1 MHKILETENG
11 QLSYF
16 LYGKGEPVVLL
27 HGFGE
32 DSRIWQKQIQFLQN
46 RFQLIV
52 PDLRGSGLSTLPQ
65 HSLSVES
72 MAQDLQMILKT
83 ENIQQCILLGHSM
96 GGYITLVFAEKYPHM
111 LTAFGLIHST
121 AYADSDEKKAAR
133 KKSIAFINEHS
144 AFEFIQTTIPN
155 LFSAAFNKQQKQQ
168 VLQLTEQGRQ
178 FSKAALTAYYDAMI
192 ARPDR
197 TEVLKNS
204 SVPVLFF
211 IGEEDKAVNPGDMLK
226 QSSLPAVSQVLFVN
240 GIAHMG
246 MLEAT
251 GELNTCIDEFVTTVQ
266 QLNTEQM
273 DKQLI

>member
-1 MHKILETENG
+1 MQKTLSTVSG

-16 LYGKGEPVVLL
+16 LYGKGEPVVLI

-32 DSRIWQKQIQFLQN
+32 DSRIWKQQIQFLQN
-46 RFQLIV
+46 RFQLII
-52 PDLRGSGLSTLPQ
+52 PDLRGSGASTLPEKQ
-65 HSLSVES
+65 LTIES
-72 MAQDLQMILKT
+72 MADDLYAILRA
-83 ENIQQCILLGHSM
+83 ENIQPCILLGHSM
-96 GGYITLVFAEKYPHM
+96 GGYITLAFAEKYPEM
-111 LTAFGLIHST
+111 LAAFGLIHST

-155 LFSAAFNKQQKQQ
+155 LFSAAFNKQQKHQ

-178 FSKAALTAYYDAMI
+178 FSKEALTAYYEAMI

-204 SVPVLFF
+204 TVPVLFF

-266 QLNTEQM
+266 QLHTVEM
-273 DKQLI
+273 HK

>member
-65 HSLSVES
+65 HPLSVES
-72 MAQDLQMILKT
+72 MAQDLQLILKT

-96 GGYITLVFAEKYPHM
+96 GGYVTLAFAEKYSHM

-121 AYADSDEKKAAR
+121 AYADSEEKKAAR

-178 FSKAALTAYYDAMI
+178 FSKAALTAYYEAMI

-197 TEVLKNS
+197 TEILRNS
-204 SVPVLFF
+204 TVPVLFF

-226 QSSLPAVSQVLFVN
+226 QSSLPAVSQVPLVN